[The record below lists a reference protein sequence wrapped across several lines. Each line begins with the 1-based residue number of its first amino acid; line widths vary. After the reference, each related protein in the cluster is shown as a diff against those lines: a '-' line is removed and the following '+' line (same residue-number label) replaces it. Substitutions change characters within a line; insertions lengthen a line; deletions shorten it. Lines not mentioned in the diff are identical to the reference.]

1 MYSGMSYDI
10 IFILIEVCSKDLKC
24 GFSQGLGL
32 TQAPARKGAHV
43 HMSKLPKPIMELLER
58 QYSAVQ
64 YSQEVHD
71 GEKAILLSE
80 RMREVL
86 KMIKRCLASGTYDWL
101 LSWVDLP
108 LARLYH
114 YCARK
119 FDKALEIWKEIQ
131 ECSVRKSECTDKLE
145 VSSTDYQIPF
155 AALEYEL
162 SFSNA
167 SVRGK
172 QDIVQTCATAYRTS
186 EEKAEQDLCFWLYFG
201 YYCHGN
207 FQGALEWL
215 QTSKNLRLK
224 GRQTNGGCPRRRGP
238 RLDYL
243 CCDYDYNRCEIDLFT
258 KLERHE
264 EATNALESLL
274 RSKECVQESGIIDC
288 INNDLL

>member
-1 MYSGMSYDI
+1 MSYDI

-32 TQAPARKGAHV
+32 TQAPVWKGAQL

-58 QYSAVQ
+58 QYSAMQ
-64 YSQEVHD
+64 YLQEVHD
-71 GEKAILLSE
+71 GETAILLSE
-80 RMREVL
+80 QMREVL

-108 LARLYH
+108 LAGLYH

-119 FDKALEIWKEIQ
+119 FDKALEIWKEIK
-131 ECSVRKSECTDKLE
+131 ECSVHKSECTDKLE

-172 QDIVQTCATAYRTS
+172 
-186 EEKAEQDLCFWLYFG
+186 
-201 YYCHGN
+201 
-207 FQGALEWL
+207 
-215 QTSKNLRLK
+215 
-224 GRQTNGGCPRRRGP
+224 
-238 RLDYL
+238 
-243 CCDYDYNRCEIDLFT
+243 
-258 KLERHE
+258 
-264 EATNALESLL
+264 
-274 RSKECVQESGIIDC
+274 
-288 INNDLL
+288 